1 LIIQNR
7 PLISFLAAKKARLTE
22 EIAAAEHR
30 RTTLQTIVPDLL
42 RNSGEI
48 EDINNDSQTDNG
60 ASNDYLDL
68 LLDEEETFI
77 CEYRQR
83 LIDDGMW

>member
-1 LIIQNR
+1 LF
-7 PLISFLAAKKARLTE
+7 SLAAKKARLE
-22 EIAAAEHR
+22 EEMAAAEHR

-42 RNSGEI
+42 RNNGEI
-48 EDINNDSQTDNG
+48 EDITTDNPMNNDV
-60 ASNDYLDL
+60 SNDYLDL

>member
-1 LIIQNR
+1 MF
-7 PLISFLAAKKARLTE
+7 SLAAKKARLEE

-42 RNSGEI
+42 RNNGEI
-48 EDINNDSQTDNG
+48 EDITADNPMDNDV
-60 ASNDYLDL
+60 SNDYLDL

>member
-1 LIIQNR
+1 MF
-7 PLISFLAAKKARLTE
+7 SLAAKKARLE
-22 EIAAAEHR
+22 EEMAAAEHR

-42 RNSGEI
+42 RNNGEI
-48 EDINNDSQTDNG
+48 EDITTDNPMNNDV
-60 ASNDYLDL
+60 SNDYLDL

>member
-1 LIIQNR
+1 MF
-7 PLISFLAAKKARLTE
+7 SLAAKKARLEE

-42 RNSGEI
+42 RNNGEI
-48 EDINNDSQTDNG
+48 ENITTDNPMDNDV
-60 ASNDYLDL
+60 SNDYLDL

>member
-1 LIIQNR
+1 LF
-7 PLISFLAAKKARLTE
+7 SLAAKKARLE
-22 EIAAAEHR
+22 EEMAAAEHR

-42 RNSGEI
+42 RNNGEI
-48 EDINNDSQTDNG
+48 ENITTDNPMDNDV
-60 ASNDYLDL
+60 SNDYLDL

>member
-1 LIIQNR
+1 ML
-7 PLISFLAAKKARLTE
+7 FLAAKKARLE
-22 EIAAAEHR
+22 AAAAAEEHR
-30 RTTLQTIVPDLL
+30 RATLQTIVPDLL
-42 RNSGEI
+42 RNSVEI
-48 EDINNDSQTDNG
+48 EDITNENQMDNDR
-60 ASNDYLDL
+60 SNDYLDL

>member
-1 LIIQNR
+1 LF
-7 PLISFLAAKKARLTE
+7 SLAAKKARLEE

-42 RNSGEI
+42 RNNGEI
-48 EDINNDSQTDNG
+48 EDITTDNPMNNDV
-60 ASNDYLDL
+60 SNDYLDL

>member
-1 LIIQNR
+1 MF
-7 PLISFLAAKKARLTE
+7 SLAAKKARLEE

-42 RNSGEI
+42 RNNGEI
-48 EDINNDSQTDNG
+48 EDITTDNPMNNDV
-60 ASNDYLDL
+60 SNDYLDL

>member
-1 LIIQNR
+1 MTIDFLFA
-7 PLISFLAAKKARLTE
+7 FLAAKIARLDE
-22 EIAAAEHR
+22 EAAAAER
-30 RTTLQTIVPDLL
+30 RRATLETIVPDLL
-42 RNSGEI
+42 RSNEEI
-48 EDINNDSQTDNG
+48 ENINIDNPTDNG
-60 ASNDYLDL
+60 GPNDYLDL